1 MGWIL
6 LYAAAAVFVV
16 WMYVEL
22 KNAPD
27 DPNDRHDRS

>member
-1 MGWIL
+1 MGWIFL
-6 LYAAAAVFVV
+6 GVAAVVFAA

-27 DPNDRHDRS
+27 DPNDRA